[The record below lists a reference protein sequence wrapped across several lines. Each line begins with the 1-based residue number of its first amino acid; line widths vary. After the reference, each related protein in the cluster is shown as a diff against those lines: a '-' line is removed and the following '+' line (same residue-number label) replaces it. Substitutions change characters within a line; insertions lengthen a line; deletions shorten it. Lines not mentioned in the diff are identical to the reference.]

1 MRILL
6 AIDGAKFSDAAT
18 RAVIAQAIPGEAEVR
33 VLHVVNIMENP
44 FPEMTAFYVEIE
56 HAPNVQRK
64 PAEALVEATAERLR
78 ARGLM
83 VTTAV
88 EWGDPKSKI
97 IDAAEEWHADL
108 ILIGS
113 YGQAGLER
121 FLMGSVSEAVAHYAP
136 CSVEVVRI
144 PKS

>member
-6 AIDGAKFSDAAT
+6 AIDDSKFSEAAT
-18 RAVIAQAIPGEAEVR
+18 HAVIAQAIPGKAEVR
-33 VLHVVNIMENP
+33 VVHVVDIMENP
-44 FPEMTAFYVEIE
+44 FPAMTAFDAEIE

-64 PAEALVEATAERLR
+64 PAEALVEATAELLQ
-78 ARGLM
+78 AKGLKA
-83 VTTAV
+83 TTAV

-97 IDAAEEWHADL
+97 LDAAQQWHADL
-108 ILIGS
+108 IVLGS
-113 YGQAGLER
+113 HGRTGLER
-121 FLMGSVSEAVAHYAP
+121 FSMGSVSDAVARHAP